1 MFLIP
6 SWYTNLLVLAVG
18 LAVLDCRHFKTR
30 IQEHVKK
37 YGKSHIFKHLHL
49 TATMFALH
57 NSLSFKIIDKPS
69 SKFDSKI
76 KKNYH
81 INWRKPTLNKQQKH
95 LALALSLQLA
105 SPLCSFITLLFFA
118 FVFHELFLRSLTL
131 ITDIFYYLNYT
142 SQLLHLITTHIV
154 SHFTFHLLFSLT
166 LC

>member
-76 KKNYH
+76 KKLLH
-81 INWRKPTLNKQQKH
+81 TDCRKPTLNTGQDH
-95 LALALSLQLA
+95 LA
-105 SPLCSFITLLFFA
+105 ITFVIFCLFFVS
-118 FVFHELFLRSLTL
+118 FSS
-131 ITDIFYYLNYT
+131 IIFIIYGNNYWQVLM
-142 SQLLHLITTHIV
+142 S
-154 SHFTFHLLFSLT
+154 
-166 LC
+166 